1 MDRELI
7 QTNNTEIQIPK
18 FTYDK
23 EAWEKN
29 FKWTK
34 QNL

>member
-1 MDRELI
+1 MDRTLI
-7 QTNNTEIQIPK
+7 QTNNIEIQK

-23 EAWEKN
+23 ETWDKN